1 MELDK
6 NEKKIEKMKQDFI
19 LALKDLSKSVELNS
33 QFDKDGRYLILSKEE
48 LKAINKLRGRMKKA
62 YDISRKLKAIDRF
75 KDLHYLL
82 DDQDPIVVTYYCKF
96 NYPNNSEIYLPILFK
111 HLKECHRGMWF
122 IEISQAL
129 REFGASADEIDKIRL
144 NRNQIYDT

>member
-82 DDQDPIVVTYYCKF
+82 DDKDPIVVTYYCKF
-96 NYPNNSEIYLPILFK
+96 NYPNYAEVFVPVLFK
-111 HLKECHRGMWF
+111 HLKECPRGMWF